1 MLWFD
6 RVGWGCGTIYSM
18 KTVVTGGVE
27 VGGGAR
33 RKVSWLRRFFSWIAW
48 VYDRFVFHVIY
59 RGRRLRPEVLERLE
73 REDEEE
79 RQGKQV
85 RSPTFTNAEDAIK
98 WLKS

>member
-1 MLWFD
+1 
-6 RVGWGCGTIYSM
+6 M
-18 KTVVTGGVE
+18 KTVAVAGAK
-27 VGGGAR
+27 VGGDMR
-33 RKVSWLRRFFSWIAW
+33 QKVSWLRRFFSWCAW

-59 RGRRLRPEVLERLE
+59 RGRRLRPEVEERME